1 MLKEEIIFKANQ
13 LMFVSMATPVSDF
26 ETYIPVCDLPFTQK
40 SVLPK
45 GAVYEIGVWNDNHTK
60 FMLLREFGK
69 AIEVKEDDE
78 RFKFKN
84 FADEYKNFKLS
95 VTAQDLVDGILYDK
109 ISTENKI
116 LLRKNL
122 QEYAAEKRAEKK
134 GRSK

>member
-1 MLKEEIIFKANQ
+1 MRKEDIIFKSNQ
-13 LMFVSMATPVSDF
+13 LMFVSMATPVANF
-26 ETYIPVCDLPFTQK
+26 ETYIPVCDLPFSQR

-45 GAVYEIGVWNDNHTK
+45 GAVYELGVWNNNRTK

-122 QEYAAEKRAEKK
+122 QSYAEKLAQNK
-134 GRSK
+134 GRNR